1 MSTIIM
7 KSSSGSSS
15 SSSLCSFKLPSWD
28 LFEIQHAVQP
38 GGGCFLIAFKNV
50 SRTELDLNLK
60 LF

>member
-1 MSTIIM
+1 MSTMIM
-7 KSSSGSSS
+7 KSSSSSSSS

-28 LFEIQHAVQP
+28 LFEIQHAAQP
-38 GGGCFLIAFKNV
+38 GGCFLIALKNI